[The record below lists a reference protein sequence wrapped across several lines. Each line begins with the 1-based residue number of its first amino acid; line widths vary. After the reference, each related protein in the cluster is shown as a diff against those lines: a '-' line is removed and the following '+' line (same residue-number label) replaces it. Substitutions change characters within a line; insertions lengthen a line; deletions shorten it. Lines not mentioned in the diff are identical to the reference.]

1 MRIEKASPTIQENYL
16 IEQKQTGNVTSS
28 NLALFAFATAFLP
41 RVIGALGAPSTINF
55 LHFITIPWVCGFV
68 LAKSRIRDRLQ
79 FIISQ
84 ELLLGLA
91 LLLGVITAS
100 ALLNNAGI
108 INIVLSFL
116 LLAEPFMWLLTVVSL
131 PFSPSSL
138 ERFRRWW
145 MRFGFMNLLFALIQS
160 FVLHLDQI
168 NADHIKGVFLGQGS
182 GHVVGGSISL
192 AFVVYYFSSAK
203 NQPIWIRGMIIAA
216 SLIHLVKADAKQ
228 VLAVFLAAL
237 VVLILIKVQ
246 DLGKFIQYMGIA
258 TVFVGLITLAA
269 QTVFKALLVWFDW
282 DIQRQGMELKLS
294 GFSILPNFY
303 HSPLNWLLGLGPG
316 HTISRLGGW
325 MVWDYQD
332 LLQPFDITVSNASK
346 AVWRV
351 VANNWLG
358 DRSSWFS
365 PLFGW
370 AGIWGDLG
378 LLGLAAYIYLWI
390 LVWKRLCYDDLSKF
404 FALTVLLFGTILTQ
418 IEEPGYMLFMTGII
432 AIRWQEHR
440 NQQALDRF

>member
-1 MRIEKASPTIQENYL
+1 MAKTSSTAPENYL
-16 IEQKQTGNVTSS
+16 VERKQTGNVASS
-28 NLALFAFATAFLP
+28 NLVLGAFATAFLP
-41 RVIGALGAPSTINF
+41 RVIGALGAPSAINF
-55 LHFITIPWVCGFV
+55 LHFLTIPWVCGFV
-68 LAKSRIRDRLQ
+68 LAKSRTRDRLQ

-84 ELLLGLA
+84 ELLLGLT

-108 INIVLSFL
+108 INIILSFL

-131 PFSPSSL
+131 PFSASSL

-145 MRFGFMNLLFALIQS
+145 MRFGLINLIFALIQS
-160 FVLHLDQI
+160 FVLHLDES
-168 NADHIKGVFLGQGS
+168 NADNIKGVFIGQGS
-182 GHVVGGSISL
+182 GHVVGGSVSL

-203 NQPIWIRGMIIAA
+203 DRPLWLRGAIIAA
-216 SLIHLVKADAKQ
+216 ALIHLVKADAKQ

-237 VVLILIKVQ
+237 LVLILMKVQ

-258 TVFVGLITLAA
+258 VVFVGLITIAA
-269 QTVFKALLVWFDW
+269 QTVFHALLTWFDL
-282 DIQRQGMELKLS
+282 DIQAQGMALKLS
-294 GFSILPNFY
+294 GFSILPTFY

-316 HTISRLGGW
+316 HTIGRLGGW
-325 MVWDYQD
+325 LVWDYQD
-332 LLQPFDITVSNASK
+332 LLRPFDITVSNASK

-351 VANNWLG
+351 ASQSWLG

-378 LLGLAAYIYLWI
+378 FLGLAAYLYLWT

-440 NQQALDRF
+440 NQQALDRC

>member
-1 MRIEKASPTIQENYL
+1 MVKNSLAAQESYL
-16 IEQKQTGNVTSS
+16 VEQKQTGNITSS
-28 NLALFAFATAFLP
+28 NLVLFAFATAFFP
-41 RVIGALGAPSTINF
+41 RVIATLGIPSAINF
-55 LHFITIPWVCGFV
+55 LHFLTIPWVCGFV
-68 LAKSRIRDRLQ
+68 LAKSRTRDRRQ
-79 FIISQ
+79 YIISQ

-91 LLLGVITAS
+91 ILLGVITAS

-131 PFSPSSL
+131 SFTAESL
-138 ERFRRWW
+138 AVFRRWW
-145 MRFGFMNLLFALIQS
+145 MRFGFINLLFALIQS
-160 FVLHLDQI
+160 FVLHLDEL
-168 NADHIKGVFLGQGS
+168 NADNIKGVFIGQGS

-203 NQPIWIRGMIIAA
+203 DRPVWIRVAIVAA

-237 VVLILIKVQ
+237 LVLILMKIQ
-246 DLGKFIQYMGIA
+246 NLGKFIQYMGIA
-258 TVFVGLITLAA
+258 AGFIGLITIAA
-269 QTVFKALLVWFDW
+269 TTVFRALLTWFDL

-294 GFSILPNFY
+294 GFSILPTFY
-303 HSPLNWLLGLGPG
+303 HSPLNWLFGLGPG

-332 LLQPFDITVSNASK
+332 LLRPFDITVSNASK
-346 AVWRV
+346 AVWH
-351 VANNWLG
+351 AASSSWLG

-365 PLFGW
+365 PLFSW
-370 AGIWGDLG
+370 AGIWGDFG
-378 LLGLAAYIYLWI
+378 FLGLAAYIYLWI
-390 LVWKRLCYDDLSKF
+390 LVWRRLCFDDLSKF

-418 IEEPGYMLFMTGII
+418 IEEPGYMLFMTGIL

-440 NQQALDRF
+440 NQQALDRC